1 MPNVL
6 SYDELVRRSSYL
18 LRGNDVGMDTR
29 KVRGGYWYGSDR
41 ADPGPID
48 LLNALRDY
56 RSSEAAMRRR
66 TRTSMG
72 MGETDLLALRYLLEA
87 EHQGRSVSPKELA
100 AWLGVTSASMT
111 ALIDRLVA
119 SGNVRREPHPS
130 DRRALILRPTPG
142 SDQEVRSTLG
152 GMHARMIDVARSFD
166 AEETKVIIDFLR
178 RMQSAVDTIDE

>member
-1 MPNVL
+1 
-6 SYDELVRRSSYL
+6 
-18 LRGNDVGMDTR
+18 MDAR
-29 KVRGGYWYGSDR
+29 KVRGGYWYGSDG

-56 RSSEAAMRRR
+56 RASEAAMRRR

-100 AWLGVTSASMT
+100 AWLGVTSASTT

-152 GMHARMIDVARSFD
+152 GMHSRMIDVARSFD
-166 AEETKVIIDFLR
+166 AGETKVIIDFLR
-178 RMQSAVDTIDE
+178 RMQTAVDTIDE

>member
-1 MPNVL
+1 MA
-6 SYDELVRRSSYL
+6 
-18 LRGNDVGMDTR
+18 GDTR
-29 KVRGGYWYGSDR
+29 KVHDGYWYESEE
-41 ADPGPID
+41 ADPGPVD

-56 RSSEAAMRRR
+56 RASEAAMRRR

-87 EHQGRSVSPKELA
+87 EHQERAVSPKELA

-111 ALIDRLVA
+111 ALTDRLVA

-142 SDQEVRSTLG
+142 SDHEVRSTLG
-152 GMHARMIDVARSFD
+152 GMHSRMIEVARSFD
-166 AEETKVIIDFLR
+166 AGEVRVIIDFLR
-178 RMQSAVDTIDE
+178 RMQTAVDTIDQ